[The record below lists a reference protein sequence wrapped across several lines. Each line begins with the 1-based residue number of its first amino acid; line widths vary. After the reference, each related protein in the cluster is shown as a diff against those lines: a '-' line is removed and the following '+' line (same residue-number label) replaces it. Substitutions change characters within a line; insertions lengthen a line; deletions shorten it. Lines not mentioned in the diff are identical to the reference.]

1 MFSTLSLATVAGQA
15 LLLIL
20 AITATI
26 VVVTCL
32 LRNSMKRHKTF
43 QSTCKKLWVH
53 TSRTSIGFSSSSFNS
68 TEDGFDSCSSNTD
81 ESTQQRE
88 QRETDCDVIFPY
100 LTFSQNKK
108 CGNDE
113 KEMQQGGNTVLPTIQ
128 IEQQE
133 DGEHLDDVIGE
144 VHMQGTGSSELDKES
159 NTDTEDQQNIKPEDL
174 DSIEVIYVEVGSFSH
189 KKVAKGTEG
198 EDYDSLTQTSEES
211 VALTAQA
218 GEYDEIV
225 TETDQLRN
233 DVEDAEIYDEIV
245 NRSAARKGLYSRL
258 KENTEQQQTFQ
269 SSRVQKTQDLELIEE
284 MYVNVAS
291 HATIQHPQK
300 CAAVTPEGKECD
312 YIEFLHCRVKKPN
325 HIEDVEEI
333 YDVVVTKMATRKD
346 FAMSS
351 RVESYSV
358 PAPYEVAMS
367 SNKAYVPSESVSG
380 DEIIMKTVKPR
391 NDVEDAEIYDDIVI
405 PSSVVKEN
413 TEQQHTSQSYKLQ
426 EPQDLES
433 IEENVYVASHAQED
447 LAETTASRPT
457 HSEDVILQLP
467 QECAAVR
474 PQGSEYDYIESL
486 HRRIKKPKNI
496 KDVEEMYDVV
506 VNQLATRK
514 NSETSS
520 SIQPY
525 SVPAPYEVAMSNNK
539 AYALSESV
547 PVSKNEAYGASEGG
561 KIKGNTYDTV
571 K

>member
-1 MFSTLSLATVAGQA
+1 
-15 LLLIL
+15 
-20 AITATI
+20 
-26 VVVTCL
+26 
-32 LRNSMKRHKTF
+32 MKRHKPF

-53 TSRTSIGFSSSSFNS
+53 TSHTSVGFSSSSFNS

-108 CGNDE
+108 CGRDE
-113 KEMQQGGNTVLPTIQ
+113 KETQQGGNTVLPTIE
-128 IEQQE
+128 IEQQ

-144 VHMQGTGSSELDKES
+144 VHMQETGSSELDKGS
-159 NTDTEDQQNIKPEDL
+159 NTEDQQNNTHEDL
-174 DSIEVIYVEVGSFSH
+174 DSIEVIYVEVESFSH
-189 KKVAKGTEG
+189 KKVAKETEG

-218 GEYDEIV
+218 GEYDEILMR
-225 TETDQLRN
+225 TDKLRN
-233 DVEDAEIYDEIV
+233 DVEVVEIYDEIV
-245 NRSAARKGLYSRL
+245 NPSSARERLGSRL
-258 KENTEQQQTFQ
+258 KESTEQQQTFQ
-269 SSRVQKTQDLELIEE
+269 ISRLQKTQDLELIEE

-346 FAMSS
+346 FTMSS

-405 PSSVVKEN
+405 PSSEVKEN

-433 IEENVYVASHAQED
+433 IEENVYVTSHAQED